1 MAAIATK
8 YALSKKQVTRQLKSY
23 KDKKYRMKDIIFEFS
38 LERLIG
44 ISAMVGDIQTLNF
57 IDWRYRVPYVK
68 QLTLGG
74 PAQ

>member
-44 ISAMVGDIQTLNF
+44 ISAMVGDVRTLNF
-57 IDWRYRVPYVK
+57 IDRR
-68 QLTLGG
+68 
-74 PAQ
+74 